1 MQIRPLARARG
12 QAHCWWSEAR
22 TCRRHS
28 SARRRT
34 PCAAPRSAPPR
45 SRKRERTG
53 RAWQRTARARL
64 ERSSVSGDEPRSGW
78 REVGPAMASRAG
90 SARSKDQFTPP
101 VLIPRSQIAG
111 KNASKEGRRGKAD
124 ATARPRDA
132 PWPTN
137 HALGRGWA
145 PGIGIPT
152 RGGRPDAHIPR
163 FGPSDADS
171 VDHAKR
177 QRRPRVRD
185 SDDWH
190 PGTHAH
196 ANFCVRA
203 VTIDARAA
211 TIQAY
216 SGRAELST
224 ERTCEAA
231 LRRALFVF
239 TPFLDLIASIINGL
253 RQLLDRAGVPA

>member
-101 VLIPRSQIAG
+101 EMIPRSQIAG
-111 KNASKEGRRGKAD
+111 ENASHVWEGGGRRTRPHAHVTHRGPLITRWAG
-124 ATARPRDA
+124 AGPPVYTGRTAGRARTPVR
-132 PWPTN
+132 TN
-137 HALGRGWA
+137 H
-145 PGIGIPT
+145 
-152 RGGRPDAHIPR
+152 
-163 FGPSDADS
+163 
-171 VDHAKR
+171 
-177 QRRPRVRD
+177 
-185 SDDWH
+185 
-190 PGTHAH
+190 
-196 ANFCVRA
+196 
-203 VTIDARAA
+203 
-211 TIQAY
+211 
-216 SGRAELST
+216 
-224 ERTCEAA
+224 RTQ
-231 LRRALFVF
+231 
-239 TPFLDLIASIINGL
+239 IA
-253 RQLLDRAGVPA
+253 

>member
-53 RAWQRTARARL
+53 IAWQRTARARL

-78 REVGPAMASRAG
+78 REFGPAMASRAG
-90 SARSKDQFTPP
+90 GARSKDQFTPP
-101 VLIPRSQIAG
+101 FLITRSQIAG

-145 PGIGIPT
+145 PGIHGADGRT
-152 RGGRPDAHIPR
+152 RTYPG
-163 FGPSDADS
+163 SD
-171 VDHAKR
+171 H
-177 QRRPRVRD
+177 
-185 SDDWH
+185 
-190 PGTHAH
+190 
-196 ANFCVRA
+196 
-203 VTIDARAA
+203 
-211 TIQAY
+211 
-216 SGRAELST
+216 
-224 ERTCEAA
+224 RTQ
-231 LRRALFVF
+231 
-239 TPFLDLIASIINGL
+239 IA
-253 RQLLDRAGVPA
+253 